1 MLDSVPI
8 IRIYKDGK
16 GKPKSIN
23 DTVVTEHALTICLD
37 NKELVT
43 LLCSPEKLEYLAIG
57 FLFSEGLIKGKED
70 LKEIVLDENQGVIE
84 IAIADNILN
93 MVGPLFESEIEKS
106 GKNTYKY
113 KQKKKEIE
121 TELRE
126 TKEELKTLQIEFG
139 RETKRKMLLNRI
151 RQLTEVGLTA
161 DPSMKS
167 EVIILLKVIDKLED
181 SLLDEHIERMVK
193 SISKRFSKSS

>member
-1 MLDSVPI
+1 MKI
-8 IRIYKDGK
+8 IETDIYD
-16 GKPKSIN
+16 IN
-23 DTVVTEHALTICLD
+23 PHTM
-37 NKELVT
+37 
-43 LLCSPEKLEYLAIG
+43 
-57 FLFSEGLIKGKED
+57 
-70 LKEIVLDENQGVIE
+70 DENK

-106 GKNTYKY
+106 SKNTYKY
-113 KQKKKEIE
+113 KQKKKDIE

-151 RQLTEVGLTA
+151 RQLMEVGLTA

-181 SLLDEHIERMVK
+181 SLLNEHIERMVK
-193 SISKRFSKSS
+193 SISKRYSKTF